1 MSFREKCDWLSFATL
16 WLFAIYFF
24 QIGQEV
30 FGDGLAQGA
39 HSNFNL
45 FWVLVGLQLAIQVAV
60 QVVLEVRSPGVSKT
74 LADERERLIE
84 IKAVEPAYAVLGAG
98 TFLTMGTMH
107 IGFNTWQFANCILFF
122 IWVAELLRYGM
133 RLFYYRRAV

>member
-24 QIGQEV
+24 QIGQVV
-30 FGDGLAQGA
+30 FGDGQAHGS

-45 FWVLVGLQLAIQVAV
+45 FWVLVGLQLAIQVTV

-74 LADERERLIE
+74 PADERERLI
-84 IKAVEPAYAVLGAG
+84 VLGAG

-107 IGFNTWQFANCILFF
+107 MGFNTWQFANCILFF